1 MRSQSSG
8 ARGWGPLRGVGAHR
22 AVASLRVGDDRRRRR
37 RGRHGLGDGLIAAR
51 TAATTE
57 PHAQGEKRLLS
68 AHGQRATAATVLT
81 VGGRIALG
89 AAGGRDG
96 APPGRDARPLVRAA
110 RLDRRVHCRVAWL
123 RCVEGSARVHHE
135 QLHVMTRVVEG
146 RPIARLGPPTV
157 ATWRASKGRSF
168 HGHRGGGRVLVLLR
182 A

>member
-57 PHAQGEKRLLS
+57 PHAQGQGRLALW
-68 AHGQRATAATVLT
+68 L
-81 VGGRIALG
+81 GGGLRLG
-89 AAGGRDG
+89 ASLGVLQVLRGRLGGG
-96 APPGRDARPLVRAA
+96 KCAPPLRDARPLVRAA

-157 ATWRASKGRSF
+157 ATWRASKGCAF
-168 HGHRGGGRVLVLLR
+168 HGHRGVGRVLVLLR

>member
-57 PHAQGEKRLLS
+57 PHAQGQGRLALWL
-68 AHGQRATAATVLT
+68 GGGLRLGVLQ
-81 VGGRIALG
+81 VLRGRLGGG
-89 AAGGRDG
+89 KG
-96 APPGRDARPLVRAA
+96 APPVHDARPLVRAA

-168 HGHRGGGRVLVLLR
+168 HGHRGVGRVLVLLR